1 MKKVHSF
8 CHYCMCLCGTTMT
21 VDNNKVLSIEPDR
34 ENPFSWRDFCRKG
47 KTAAEVIDHPRRIL
61 APMKRVGDRYV
72 EASYEEA
79 EADIAQRLNRII
91 DQHGADAVASYSGN
105 PLGFNF
111 AGSIFWNGLLDAIGT
126 GNRYWVGSVDQNNT
140 HVVMEAMYGTEM
152 LALIPDVDPAEC
164 FLLVGMDP
172 AQSKFVW
179 VETVPD
185 GWNRVLAAQRRG
197 ADLIVVDPRRSTT
210 AEAADTHVAI
220 MPGTDWAFLLGVL
233 RTIFEEGLDRR
244 PTAVALRDVEVVRE
258 LALSTSLEDLADRCG
273 VAAEVIRDVGRR
285 FGRARTGVCITHT
298 GVSHTPTGTLC
309 EWLSSLIN
317 AVTDRLDRPGG
328 KRIQRGYLDLAEI
341 WSRFAPPVKHRTRLR
356 DQPTI
361 AGFHSLSELADEIT
375 TPGQGQIRAMLIAA
389 GNPVVSGP
397 DGNALDQA
405 LSQLELLVAVDF
417 VQRESHR
424 HAHWL
429 IPGTHFLEREGL
441 HALMAGL
448 TELPF
453 AQYARQSVTPPPGI
467 KEEWRFF
474 TDLALALNRNLFG
487 KPGVNR
493 FIRASRALARLTEN
507 PQHEMNP
514 RWVERLLVRSGKRL
528 RYDDI
533 LKHPHGWMY
542 GTKEYGHFVS
552 SLRTPDKAV
561 HCAPPKFMWALRQ
574 ALENR
579 RTRTSN
585 AYPLLLVNRRVR
597 ESMNSW
603 LNETPGLFEQQRH
616 NVLEM
621 HPDDA
626 APLGLEDGEWA
637 GVSSAAGSVE
647 LPVRIVDGG
656 RPGVVAIPHGWGSRV
671 YDPRGGAAPLGS
683 GVNRNLLVDRADVD
697 PFSQTPSLNATPVRV
712 EARVRARLPHVE
724 ARGAEL
730 SSAAK

>member
-1 MKKVHSF
+1 MSKTVHSF

-47 KTAAEVIDHPRRIL
+47 KTAAEVIDHPRRLL

-72 EASYEEA
+72 ETSYEEA
-79 EADIAQRLNRII
+79 EADIAARLNRII
-91 DQHGADAVASYSGN
+91 DAHGADAVASYSGN

-126 GNRYWVGSVDQNNT
+126 GSRYWVGSIDQNNT
-140 HVVMEAMYGTEM
+140 HVVMEQMYGTEM

-220 MPGTDWAFLLGVL
+220 IPGTDWAFLLGVL
-233 RTIFEEGLDRR
+233 RTIFEEKLDRAQTFV
-244 PTAVALRDVEVVRE
+244 PLSGVDAIRE

-273 VAAEVIRDVGRR
+273 VSADLIRDVARR
-285 FGRARTGVCITHT
+285 FGRARAAVCITHT

-309 EWLSSLIN
+309 EWLSTLIN

-328 KRIQRGYLDLAEI
+328 KRVQRGYLDLADI
-341 WSRFAPPVKHRTRLR
+341 WSKFAPPVKHRTRLR

-375 TPGQGQIRAMLIAA
+375 TPGPGQIRAMLVAA

-397 DGNALDQA
+397 DGAALDRA
-405 LSQLELLVAVDF
+405 FAQLDLLVAVDF

-467 KEEWRFF
+467 KEEWQFF
-474 TDLALALNRNLFG
+474 TDLALAMNRNLFG

-493 FIRASRALARLTEN
+493 FIRASRKLASLTGN
-507 PQHEMNP
+507 PQHAMNP

-528 RYDDI
+528 KYDDI
-533 LKHPHGWMY
+533 VKQPHGLMY
-542 GTKEYGHFVS
+542 GDKDYGHFQP
-552 SLRTPDKAV
+552 SLRTADKTV
-561 HCAPPKFMWALRQ
+561 HCAPPKFMWALRREL
-574 ALENR
+574 ADR
-579 RTRTSN
+579 RTRTSS

-603 LNETPGLFEQQRH
+603 LNETGSLFQQERS
-616 NVLEM
+616 NVLEI
-621 HPDDA
+621 HPTDA
-626 APLGLEDGEWA
+626 SDLLLEDGDLA
-637 GVSSAAGSVE
+637 RVDSAAGSVE
-647 LPVRIVDGG
+647 LPVRIVAGG

-671 YDPRGGAAPLGS
+671 FDPRSGQAPEGF
-683 GVNRNLLVDRADVD
+683 GVNRNLLIDRTDID

-712 EARVRARLPHVE
+712 QAVVHAAR
-724 ARGAEL
+724 
-730 SSAAK
+730 AAAVPVAAQVS